1 MTTNNHEA
9 WIEVFSGAAFEADV
23 KRGLL
28 EANGIRCIVE
38 DHTMSAITSTYL
50 GLGGDVRI
58 LVSPSDAEVALQLMG
73 NKD

>member
-1 MTTNNHEA
+1 MTTNHHEA

-23 KRGLL
+23 RRGLL

-38 DHTMSAITSTYL
+38 DHTMSAVTSTYL

-58 LVSPSDAEVALQLMG
+58 LVAPADVEAATRLMG

>member
-1 MTTNNHEA
+1 MTTNNHETWA
-9 WIEVFSGAAFEADV
+9 EVFSGAAFEAEV
-23 KRGLL
+23 RRGLL

-58 LVSPSDAEVALQLMG
+58 LVAPSDVEEAMRLIEH
-73 NKD
+73 KD